1 MRSMSEH
8 TVAGWYSQVLV
19 PPHCVHARRESTV
32 RRAVSAGLLAALLH
46 MPLTAAAQAART
58 YVQRIEF
65 EGVTNIQD
73 EVLRREMLVLEGTY
87 LDVVALQQSLRRL
100 ERLPYVEDVRVA
112 LRPVPDAPDLVD
124 VVVTI
129 TEAPAR
135 RYGGGAGYAESL
147 GVSVQGYFTNENL
160 FGTGQRFSADV
171 DASEHRQFA
180 SLSHTDPYARRDAV
194 SRHVALTARRIERLA
209 EDSSELDADLS
220 TARLE
225 YGFRS
230 GLWQHTTLGLEL
242 AETTLAP
249 GALASDQLLDW
260 ITTNGE
266 TRVGGLSTQFTE
278 LDFLLRWRS
287 DSRDRI
293 VRPTRGTEHALSL
306 TAALPGSEVEHYVLD
321 YDLAHYRPIGERW
334 TAALRAQLT
343 FGEAYGSET
352 SSLPPYLN
360 RFAGGP
366 GTVRGVHAASLGPRD
381 SLGNPYGG
389 NLLTAAQ
396 FEVLTPWPGRA
407 GERQRVGFF
416 YDLGNVFETEGIA
429 FTDSAG
435 QPLDYSFDGS
445 DIQHSAGIAA
455 EARIPFGILRLS
467 YGVPI
472 DRGTTPFGRVEED
485 RFQIAVGVDF

>member
-1 MRSMSEH
+1 MAKPFEIEDGFVEDQNRKLKSFLEEDYR
-8 TVAGWYSQVLV
+8 ALGAKL
-19 PPHCVHARRESTV
+19 ARRKVSIEALALKAGAFQV
-32 RRAVSAGLLAALLH
+32 AVPSW
-46 MPLTAAAQAART
+46 
-58 YVQRIEF
+58 
-65 EGVTNIQD
+65 GV
-73 EVLRREMLVLEGTY
+73 
-87 LDVVALQQSLRRL
+87 
-100 ERLPYVEDVRVA
+100 
-112 LRPVPDAPDLVD
+112 
-124 VVVTI
+124 
-129 TEAPAR
+129 
-135 RYGGGAGYAESL
+135 
-147 GVSVQGYFTNENL
+147 
-160 FGTGQRFSADV
+160 GTGGTRFARFPGPAEPRNVFEKLEDCEVVNRLVRTTPAISLHIPWDKPDRPAELK
-171 DASEHRQFA
+171 AFA
-180 SLSHTDPYARRDAV
+180 EARGLHIDSMNSNTFEDPPESRLSYKFGSLSHTDPYARRDAV
-194 SRHVALTARRIERLA
+194 SRHIALTTRHIERLA

-366 GTVRGVHAASLGPRD
+366 GTVRGVRAAGLGPRD

-396 FEVLTPWPGRA
+396 LEVLTPWPGRA
-407 GERQRVGFF
+407 GQRLRVGFF
-416 YDLGNVFETEGIA
+416 YDLGNVFETEGVA

-435 QPLDYSFDGS
+435 RPLDFGFDGS
-445 DIQHSAGIAA
+445 NLQHSAGIAA
-455 EARIPFGILRLS
+455 EVLIPFGILRLS

-472 DRGTTPFGRVEED
+472 DRETTPFGRVEED
-485 RFQIAVGVDF
+485 RFQIALGVDF